1 MTVQVSAETSR
12 LTGWFKSSFSSNA
25 NACVEVTF
33 AARGQVS
40 VRDSKFGADSAVIT
54 VSERH
59 WERLL
64 ADVLRGT
71 ADNGAIGIEHTAD
84 GGALLRGNGVELR
97 YTARE
102 WAAFRDGVRT
112 GEFHIGPDD
121 VARTENTGTRMAVS
135 GS

>member
-12 LTGWFKSSFSSNA
+12 LTGWFKSSHSSNA

-54 VSERH
+54 VPERH
-59 WERLL
+59 WARLL
-64 ADVLRGT
+64 ADVLHGT
-71 ADNGAIGIEHTAD
+71 ADNGVVGIEHTVD
-84 GGALLRGNGVELR
+84 GGAVLRGNGAELR

-102 WAAFRDGVRT
+102 WVAFREGVRT
-112 GEFHIGPDD
+112 GEFHLAAAE